1 MLVERGVRR
10 VVVIE
15 QEHVNEVDEDAGG
28 APGHGDV
35 KGAPFE
41 DDHEDQ
47 VPEQA
52 QDKNHLGDELQH
64 DAEGVSEESGGGKH
78 RHTQGRTRR
87 DCQAFTFASKASNVH
102 LWFWF
107 WFCLGTLVHTP
118 RMQGWKR
125 KKGAFAQ
132 KVQKEPGS
140 GR

>member
-64 DAEGVSEESGGGKH
+64 DAEGVSEEYVVEKAENDPKNHLDDSQDD
-78 RHTQGRTRR
+78 RH
-87 DCQAFTFASKASNVH
+87 FH
-102 LWFWF
+102 LI
-107 WFCLGTLVHTP
+107 G
-118 RMQGWKR
+118 
-125 KKGAFAQ
+125 
-132 KVQKEPGS
+132 VQEC
-140 GR
+140 